1 MAKAG
6 HVAIAPQDALMTGA
20 ERPFRVS
27 LIGSKMKFTPVLSGR
42 LQHLVTIAV
51 CLLAVGGLTACAGR
65 PGPETLGTV
74 ALNDFQPTRVETL
87 YSVTTRERA
96 EPGKNV
102 FTTTKTRE
110 PNYASF
116 DVSIPPNHVATNIE
130 WPKPGRKVDPKTDF
144 AVVSQSAL
152 DRSDLLKAI
161 SRREAAA
168 PLVFVHGY
176 NYNFQESLF
185 RLAQLKTDSNL
196 DGTPVLFSWPSL
208 AALPAYVADK
218 ESATY
223 SRDALAN
230 LLSDMVRARKG
241 DVDVFAHSMGG
252 WLTVEALRQLRLE
265 GKGDV
270 LDRLRVIMAAPDID
284 EDVFTA
290 QLDVIG
296 RMRTPITILVAQDDR
311 ALQVSSILGA
321 GTQRVGAL
329 DARNPEV
336 AEAAKRY
343 GVTLI
348 DISSLES
355 IDATNHNRFFDVKQL
370 AATLSKP
377 AAAATLGDAGAF
389 VLDAAAQTVSSPFSL
404 AAKVLRR

>member
-1 MAKAG
+1 MRFPTFGGQGWSRSAF
-6 HVAIAPQDALMTGA
+6 IALCV
-20 ERPFRVS
+20 VS
-27 LIGSKMKFTPVLSGR
+27 
-42 LQHLVTIAV
+42 A
-51 CLLAVGGLTACAGR
+51 AGLTACAGR
-65 PGPETLGTV
+65 PGPETLDTV
-74 ALNDFQPTRVETL
+74 ALNDFKPTRVETL
-87 YSVTTRERA
+87 YSVTTRDRA

-102 FTTTKTRE
+102 FTTDKTRQ

-116 DVSIPPNHVATNIE
+116 KVSIPPNHVAANIE
-130 WPKPGRKVDPKTDF
+130 WPKPGRKVDPRTDF

-152 DRSDLLKAI
+152 DRDSLLKAV
-161 SRREAAA
+161 RKRESAA
-168 PLVFVHGY
+168 PMVFVHGY
-176 NYNFQESLF
+176 NYNFQEALF

-196 DGTPVLFSWPSL
+196 EGTPVLFSWPSL

-223 SRDALAN
+223 SRDALAD
-230 LLSDMVRARKG
+230 LLTDLVRARNG
-241 DVDVFAHSMGG
+241 EVDVFAHSMGG

-265 GKGDV
+265 GKRDV

-296 RMRTPITILVAQDDR
+296 RMRTPITILVAPDDR
-311 ALQVSSILGA
+311 ALQVSSFLGA
-321 GTQRVGAL
+321 GNRVGAL
-329 DARNPEV
+329 DARDPEV

-343 GVTLI
+343 GVTVL

-355 IDATNHNRFFDVKQL
+355 SDATNHNRFFDAKQL
-370 AATLSKP
+370 AAALSKP

-389 VLDAAAQTVSSPFSL
+389 VFDAAAQTVSSPFSL
-404 AAKVLRR
+404 AATVLRRR

>member
-1 MAKAG
+1 MRFPIFG
-6 HVAIAPQDALMTGA
+6 VRRRS
-20 ERPFRVS
+20 RPFY
-27 LIGSKMKFTPVLSGR
+27 
-42 LQHLVTIAV
+42 VTLCLMSAV
-51 CLLAVGGLTACAGR
+51 GLTACAGR

-74 ALNDFQPTRVETL
+74 ALDDFSPTRVETL
-87 YSVTTRERA
+87 YTVTTRDRA
-96 EPGKNV
+96 EPGTNV
-102 FTTTKTRE
+102 FTTSKTRE

-116 DVSIPPNHVATNIE
+116 DISIPPNHVPANIE
-130 WPKPGRKVDPKTDF
+130 WPKPGRKPDPKTDF
-144 AVVSQSAL
+144 AVVSQSVL
-152 DRSDLLKAI
+152 DRSALLQAVGKRQ
-161 SRREAAA
+161 SA
-168 PLVFVHGY
+168 PPVVFVHGY

-185 RLAQLKTDSNL
+185 RLAQLKTDSNIG
-196 DGTPVLFSWPSL
+196 GTPVLFSWPSL

-223 SRDALAN
+223 SRDALAS
-230 LLSDMVRARKG
+230 LLTDMVRARKG
-241 DVDVFAHSMGG
+241 EVDVFAHSMGG

-284 EDVFTA
+284 EDVFAA

-311 ALQVSSILGA
+311 ALQVSSFLGA
-321 GTQRVGAL
+321 GNRVGAL

-336 AEAAKRY
+336 AEAAKRN
-343 GVTLI
+343 GITIV

-370 AATLSKP
+370 AATLNKP

-404 AAKVLRR
+404 AATVLRR

>member
-1 MAKAG
+1 MRFSTFVVHRRSRAAVVAFCLVSTAG
-6 HVAIAPQDALMTGA
+6 
-20 ERPFRVS
+20 
-27 LIGSKMKFTPVLSGR
+27 
-42 LQHLVTIAV
+42 
-51 CLLAVGGLTACAGR
+51 LASCAGR

-74 ALNDFQPTRVETL
+74 ALGDFQPTRVETL
-87 YSVTTRERA
+87 YTVTTRDRA

-102 FTTTKTRE
+102 FTADKTRE

-116 DVSIPPNHVATNIE
+116 EVSIPPTHVAAMIE

-144 AVVSQSAL
+144 AVVSQAVL
-152 DRSDLLKAI
+152 DRASLLQAI
-161 SRREAAA
+161 GKRETAA
-168 PLVFVHGY
+168 PVVFVHGY

-185 RLAQLKTDSNL
+185 RLAQLKTDSNIA
-196 DGTPVLFSWPSL
+196 GTPVLFSWPSL

-223 SRDALAN
+223 SRDALAD
-230 LLSDMVRARKG
+230 LLTDMVRARKG
-241 DVDVFAHSMGG
+241 EVDVFAHSMGG

-296 RMRTPITILVAQDDR
+296 RMRTPITILVAPDDR

-329 DARNPEV
+329 DARNPDV

-343 GVTLI
+343 GITIV
-348 DISSLES
+348 DISALES
-355 IDATNHNRFFDVKQL
+355 VDATNHNRFFDVKQL
-370 AATLSKP
+370 ATALNAP

-404 AAKVLRR
+404 AATVLRQQ

>member
-1 MAKAG
+1 MRLLSFGRYRRSRAAF
-6 HVAIAPQDALMTGA
+6 VAL
-20 ERPFRVS
+20 
-27 LIGSKMKFTPVLSGR
+27 
-42 LQHLVTIAV
+42 
-51 CLLAVGGLTACAGR
+51 CLLSATGLASCAGR

-74 ALNDFQPTRVETL
+74 ALGDYKPTRVETL
-87 YSVTTRERA
+87 YTVTTRDRA
-96 EPGKNV
+96 EPGENV

-116 DVSIPPNHVATNIE
+116 AVSIPPNHKPANIE
-130 WPKPGRKVDPKTDF
+130 WPKRGRKVDPKTDF
-144 AVVSQSAL
+144 AVVSQSVL
-152 DRSDLLKAI
+152 DRPGLLQAI
-161 SRREAAA
+161 RAREAAT
-168 PLVFVHGY
+168 PVVFVHGY
-176 NYNFQESLF
+176 NYNFQEALF
-185 RLAQLKTDSNL
+185 RLAQLKTDSNF

-223 SRDALAN
+223 SRDALAD
-230 LLSDMVRARKG
+230 LLTDMVRARKG
-241 DVDVFAHSMGG
+241 AVDVFAHSMGG
-252 WLTVEALRQLRLE
+252 WLTVEALRQLRLQ

-284 EDVFTA
+284 GDVFTA

-296 RMRTPITILVAQDDR
+296 RMRIPITILVSPDDR
-311 ALQVSSILGA
+311 ALRVSSILGA

-343 GVTLI
+343 GVTII

-370 AATLSKP
+370 AATLGKP
-377 AAAATLGDAGAF
+377 TSGATLGDAGAF

-404 AAKVLRR
+404 AARVLRQQ

>member
-1 MAKAG
+1 MRFLSFGPHRRSRAAF
-6 HVAIAPQDALMTGA
+6 VAL
-20 ERPFRVS
+20 
-27 LIGSKMKFTPVLSGR
+27 
-42 LQHLVTIAV
+42 
-51 CLLAVGGLTACAGR
+51 CLLSAAGLASCAGR
-65 PGPETLGTV
+65 PGPETLSTV
-74 ALNDFQPTRVETL
+74 ALNDYEPTRVETL
-87 YSVTTRERA
+87 YTVTTRDRA
-96 EPGKNV
+96 EPGENV

-116 DVSIPPNHVATNIE
+116 AVSIPPNHQPANIE

-144 AVVSQSAL
+144 AVVSQSVL
-152 DRSDLLKAI
+152 DRPGLLQAI
-161 SRREAAA
+161 RAREAA
-168 PLVFVHGY
+168 PPVVFVHGY
-176 NYNFQESLF
+176 NYNFQEALF

-218 ESATY
+218 EAATY
-223 SRDALAN
+223 SRDALAD

-241 DVDVFAHSMGG
+241 EVDVFAHSMGG
-252 WLTVEALRQLRLE
+252 WLTVEALRQLRLQ

-284 EDVFTA
+284 EEVFTA

-296 RMRTPITILVAQDDR
+296 RMRIPITILVAPDDR

-329 DARNPEV
+329 DARNVEV

-343 GVTLI
+343 GVTII
-348 DISSLES
+348 DISSLDPV
-355 IDATNHNRFFDVKQL
+355 DATNHNRFFDVKQL
-370 AATLSKP
+370 AATLGKP
-377 AAAATLGDAGAF
+377 TSSATLGDAGAF

-404 AAKVLRR
+404 AARVLRQQ

>member
-1 MAKAG
+1 MRFPTHGARRRSRATLAALCLFSAAG
-6 HVAIAPQDALMTGA
+6 
-20 ERPFRVS
+20 
-27 LIGSKMKFTPVLSGR
+27 LS
-42 LQHLVTIAV
+42 
-51 CLLAVGGLTACAGR
+51 ACAGR

-74 ALNDFQPTRVETL
+74 ALADFQPTRVETL
-87 YSVTTRERA
+87 YSVTTRDRA
-96 EPGKNV
+96 EPGENV
-102 FTTTKTRE
+102 FTTGKTRQ

-116 DVSIPPNHVATNIE
+116 DISIPPTHVAANIE

-144 AVVSQSAL
+144 AVVSQSVL
-152 DRSDLLKAI
+152 DRSALLQAVRK
-161 SRREAAA
+161 RETA
-168 PLVFVHGY
+168 PPVVFVHGY
-176 NYNFQESLF
+176 NYNFQEALF
-185 RLAQLKTDSNL
+185 RLAQLKTDSNI

-230 LLSDMVRARKG
+230 LLSDMVKARQG
-241 DVDVFAHSMGG
+241 EVDVFAHSMGG
-252 WLTVEALRQLRLE
+252 WLTVEALRQLSLE
-265 GKGDV
+265 GKRDV

-296 RMRTPITILVAQDDR
+296 RMKVPMTILVAQDDR
-311 ALQVSSILGA
+311 ALQVSSFLGA
-321 GTQRVGAL
+321 GNRVGAL
-329 DARNPEV
+329 DARNPDV

-343 GVTLI
+343 GIAIV

-355 IDATNHNRFFDVKQL
+355 VDPTNHNRFFDAKQL
-370 AATLSKP
+370 ATALSKP

-404 AAKVLRR
+404 AATVLRRR

>member
-1 MAKAG
+1 MRFPTFGGQGRSRSAF
-6 HVAIAPQDALMTGA
+6 IALCL
-20 ERPFRVS
+20 VS
-27 LIGSKMKFTPVLSGR
+27 
-42 LQHLVTIAV
+42 A
-51 CLLAVGGLTACAGR
+51 AGLTACAGR
-65 PGPETLGTV
+65 PGPETLDTV
-74 ALNDFQPTRVETL
+74 ALNDFKPTRVETL
-87 YSVTTRERA
+87 YSVTTRDRA

-102 FTTTKTRE
+102 FTTDKTRQ

-116 DVSIPPNHVATNIE
+116 DVSIPPTHVAANIE
-130 WPKPGRKVDPKTDF
+130 WPKPGRKVDPRTDF

-152 DRSDLLKAI
+152 DRESLLKAVR
-161 SRREAAA
+161 RRESAA
-168 PLVFVHGY
+168 PMVFVHGY
-176 NYNFQESLF
+176 NYNFQEALF

-196 DGTPVLFSWPSL
+196 EGTPVLFSWPSL

-223 SRDALAN
+223 SRDALAD
-230 LLSDMVRARKG
+230 LLTDLVRARNG
-241 DVDVFAHSMGG
+241 EVDVFAHSMGG

-296 RMRTPITILVAQDDR
+296 RMRTPITILVAPDDR
-311 ALQVSSILGA
+311 ALQVSSFLGA
-321 GTQRVGAL
+321 GNRVGAL

-343 GVTLI
+343 GVTVL

-355 IDATNHNRFFDVKQL
+355 SDATNHNRFFDAKQL
-370 AATLSKP
+370 AAALSKP

-389 VLDAAAQTVSSPFSL
+389 VFDAAAQTVSSPFSL
-404 AAKVLRR
+404 AATVLRRR